1 MLKTNTDIDS
11 GLDVNLE
18 KLENFYIIIA
28 SNNLDEINKT
38 DDDVSF
44 LYNLASGDPANSI
57 TIFLNEGNERLFKTA
72 RAITDDLGSVLG
84 VVVTTQ
90 TLSLADIV
98 IQNNIT
104 NSRILLLLIVMLILF
119 YLDIQNH

>member
-44 LYNLASGDPANSI
+44 LYNLASVDPANSI

-84 VVVTTQ
+84 VVVDY
-90 TLSLADIV
+90 ADFV
-98 IQNNIT
+98 
-104 NSRILLLLIVMLILF
+104 F
-119 YLDIQNH
+119 G